1 MQRLINHLQN
11 YPSMKTSPE
20 KINEAFTGFEGKHV
34 LILGD
39 VMIDSYLR
47 GKVDRISPEAPVPV
61 VLLRKRE
68 NMLGGAANVAL
79 NIKSLGAVPLL
90 CSVIGNDHRGQ
101 DFIDLLKHDGISDKG
116 IIRSSDRITTIKFRI
131 IGNNYQMLRVDE
143 EIDTDLTKSDETL
156 LIQRAKD
163 YLDKHNINVIIFQ
176 DYNKGVL
183 TPFVIDSILA
193 LASARGIP
201 VVVDPKKKNFNAYK
215 GVELFK
221 PNLKE
226 LREGLKME
234 VDASDID
241 SLRIASMIL
250 REQQSVRSIMV
261 TLSERGVYLNKDVD
275 GEVVEVLIPAHFRNI
290 SDVSGAGDTVISIA
304 SLCLAA
310 NLSPELTVAL
320 SNLAGGLVCEQVGVV
335 PIDKSRLFSEAM
347 LLLANIE

>member
-1 MQRLINHLQN
+1 
-11 YPSMKTSPE
+11 MKTSPE
-20 KINEAFTGFEGKHV
+20 KIKEAFAGFEGKHV

-61 VLLRKRE
+61 VLLSKRE

-79 NIKSLGAVPLL
+79 NVRSLGAVPLL
-90 CSVIGNDHRGQ
+90 CSVIGQDHRAQ
-101 DFIDLLKHDGISDKG
+101 DFIDLLQHDGISDVG
-116 IIRSSDRITTIKFRI
+116 IIRSTDRITTIKFRI

-143 EIDTDLTKSDETL
+143 EIDTDLAHSDEIL
-156 LIQRAKD
+156 LIQKAKEQ
-163 YLDKHNINVIIFQ
+163 LESHNISVIIFQ

-193 LASARGIP
+193 LAATRGIP

-226 LREGLKME
+226 LREGLKTD
-234 VDASDID
+234 VDASDIE
-241 SLRIASMIL
+241 SLRKASAML
-250 REQQSVRSIMV
+250 RQQQSVRSIMV
-261 TLSERGVYLNKDVD
+261 TLSEKGVYLNREVD
-275 GEVVEVLIPAHFRNI
+275 GKPVEVLIPAHFRNI

-320 SNLAGGLVCEQVGVV
+320 SNLAGGLVCEHVGVV
-335 PIDKSRLFSEAM
+335 PIDKNRLFSEAM
-347 LLLANIE
+347 LMLTNIDHAGQP